1 MQKEIILASNNKNKL
16 REMKE
21 LLEELGINV
30 ISQSEAGIELDVE
43 ETGSTFKENS
53 HLKAKAIYDASKK
66 ATFADDSGLEVD
78 ALNGEPGIYSAR
90 YAGENATDEDKR
102 KKVLNLL
109 SNVEDPKRTARF
121 ICSICYIDEQGK
133 EHYFQRSSE
142 GKILKEERGNN
153 GFGYDPIFLYT
164 EDENN
169 NKTFAE
175 MTDEEKNAVSHRG
188 RAVRDFVD
196 YLRKNIQGA

>member
-21 LLEELGINV
+21 ILGELGFNV
-30 ISQSEAGIELDVE
+30 ISQSEAGINLDVE
-43 ETGSTFKENS
+43 ETGKTFKENAY
-53 HLKAKAIYDASKK
+53 LKAKAIYDYSRKP
-66 ATFADDSGLEVD
+66 TFADDSGLEVD

-102 KKVLNLL
+102 KKVLDLL
-109 SNVEDPKRTARF
+109 SDVEDPNRTGRF
-121 ICSICYIDEQGK
+121 ICCICYIDEEGK
-133 EHYFQRSSE
+133 ERFFQESSE
-142 GKILKEERGNN
+142 GKIIKEERGDN

-196 YLRKNIQGA
+196 YLRKNI